1 MVDRAG
7 EAVLID
13 LDSVPL
19 MPNIC
24 AGGSTPEYFWK
35 TVAAH
40 FGGDKQAAKEW
51 VRAHHGY
58 MEPLPGPAKATL
70 VEVLGLGDRAYDAA
84 NIEAIEK
91 AYRRGLKRNGLDLGI
106 DDRHLVD
113 SPGGGRLSAGSG
125 WDQEML
131 QRVRDEAE
139 SRNVPAIRRLTKAW
153 YLLTRT
159 HPQWKRR
166 EKKSAL
172 YGETYDIF
180 YLRRVL
186 KNVLGISH
194 TDPNFPT
201 NKLDLSR
208 GPPAAIPPTLLRSR
222 IHGLFESMMQLTPPS
237 AEEVAARLEQ
247 LAADFAAKKQ
257 IEKSQQQLMKKKKHE
272 GFTFGGWKVRV

>member
-1 MVDRAG
+1 MGPSAGRAG
-7 EAVLID
+7 HPSRSA
-13 LDSVPL
+13 
-19 MPNIC
+19 
-24 AGGSTPEYFWK
+24 
-35 TVAAH
+35 
-40 FGGDKQAAKEW
+40 
-51 VRAHHGY
+51 
-58 MEPLPGPAKATL
+58 PLPGPAKATL

-201 NKLDLSR
+201 NKFPSTSSTAR
-208 GPPAAIPPTLLRSR
+208 GHLPWDDPESAHKGSQMSLCRSTSTVVS
-222 IHGLFESMMQLTPPS
+222 GN
-237 AEEVAARLEQ
+237 A
-247 LAADFAAKKQ
+247 
-257 IEKSQQQLMKKKKHE
+257 
-272 GFTFGGWKVRV
+272 